1 MEFMD
6 LMGLN
11 QGNTIISYLNNKDLS
26 CLDLIEYFSSDINV
40 DNISDN
46 ELFKQYIY
54 INLLNNS
61 ENEKFSQ
68 NKLKINEL
76 FEQKIDELID
86 KNIDIKDKYLNY
98 LLINE
103 EDEEKQMEIQLAI
116 ENKDYL
122 IIPEELLEIFNDFRF
137 FLEIK
142 VKNYSKEIEEDILK
156 YNNECSINNEEM
168 PKTELE
174 KDYKQAFCEGR
185 WIDISLKYQKLF
197 YQIFLISI
205 LIKE

>member
-1 MEFMD
+1 MD

-26 CLDLIEYFSSDINV
+26 CLDLIEFFSSDINV

-122 IIPEELLEIFNDFRF
+122 IIPEELLEIKTDNIPM
-137 FLEIK
+137 LLK
-142 VKNYSKEIEEDILK
+142 VL
-156 YNNECSINNEEM
+156 
-168 PKTELE
+168 
-174 KDYKQAFCEGR
+174 KDYPAFHNAYAFGDCAHAVVPKGLQIEN
-185 WIDISLKYQKLF
+185 IEKYLAEKNCKNIAIKKIEATIEDSF
-197 YQIFLISI
+197 I
-205 LIKE
+205 LLLSNN